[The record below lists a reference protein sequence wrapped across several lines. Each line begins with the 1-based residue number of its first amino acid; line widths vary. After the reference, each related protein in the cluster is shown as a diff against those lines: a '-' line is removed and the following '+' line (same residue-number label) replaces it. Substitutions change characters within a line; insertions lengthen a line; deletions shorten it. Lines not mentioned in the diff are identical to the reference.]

1 VKSRKDLEP
10 LCHKDKEEEEEEEEQ
25 ENYKESK

>member
-1 VKSRKDLEP
+1 MKSRKDLEP